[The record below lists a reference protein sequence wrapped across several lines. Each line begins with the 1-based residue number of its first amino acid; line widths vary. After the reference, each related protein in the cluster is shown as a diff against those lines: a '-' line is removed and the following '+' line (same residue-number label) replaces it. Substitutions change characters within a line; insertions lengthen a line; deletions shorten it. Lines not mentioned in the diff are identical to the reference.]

1 MSRATHTGRPAPLA
15 TVAAWIVATA
25 AALPGRADDPAAIPW
40 SPVAP
45 QRLTAEY
52 WIARAPGCERV
63 LLDAEAVAAQNARV
77 VAAGPGLHD
86 LARLPRT
93 LPAAT
98 VAAWVEA
105 LAAGTSARPVVP
117 DGAASVPEPRAWLAL
132 DRLPAE
138 VTPRFALCVR
148 RTDLRSYPTDLP
160 GRTKPTDTDID
171 RYQESA
177 LFPGTPVAVVHTSG
191 DGRWAF
197 VIAPHYAAWVAIDA
211 IAEGDRDAVLGFA
224 ATATRVVTGAT
235 VRTVATAIAPDL
247 SELSL
252 DMGVALPEVV
262 DWPFAEPVNGQGT
275 LGALVVRF
283 PTRAA
288 DGRLAIRPALLSR
301 SADTHHG
308 PLAASRANLI
318 RQAFKFLGERYCWG
332 HRGGGRDCSGF
343 VGECYR
349 SLGLILPRNS
359 KDQAVCNASFQRT
372 ALSAGSDRA
381 ARMAALATLEPGDLV
396 HVPGHVMM
404 AIGADERGPWIIHD
418 SHAATVRGPDGRPM
432 RIPTNSVVVCPLE
445 PLLRDDGTSLVDA
458 IIALQRYLPPATASA
473 VAPDTPAS
481 GR

>member
-1 MSRATHTGRPAPLA
+1 MSRVTHTGRPARMGA
-15 TVAAWIVATA
+15 VASWIVATA
-25 AALPGRADDPAAIPW
+25 AALSARAADPVATPW

-45 QRLTAEY
+45 ERLTAEY

-63 LLDAEAVAAQNARV
+63 LLDAKAVAAQNARV

-93 LPAAT
+93 LPGTA
-98 VAAWVEA
+98 VAALVET
-105 LAAGTSARPVVP
+105 LAAGTSARPAVP
-117 DGAASVPEPRAWLAL
+117 EAAASVPDPRTWLAL

-138 VTPRFALCVR
+138 VMPRFALCVR

-160 GRTKPTDTDID
+160 GRTQPTDTDID

-177 LFPGTPVAVVHTSG
+177 LFPGTPVAVVHASG

-197 VIAPHYAAWVAIDA
+197 VIAPHYAAWVASDA

-224 ATATRVVTGAT
+224 AAATRVVTGAT

-247 SELSL
+247 SELPL
-252 DMGVALPEVV
+252 DMGVALPEMV
-262 DWPFAEPVNGQGT
+262 DWPLTESVNGQGT
-275 LGALVVRF
+275 LGALVVRL
-283 PTRAA
+283 PARAA
-288 DGRLAIRPALLSR
+288 DGRLVMRPALLPR

-308 PLAASRANLI
+308 PLAASRANLL

-359 KDQAVCNASFQRT
+359 KDQAVCSASFRRT
-372 ALSAGSDRA
+372 VLAAGSDRA

-404 AIGADERGPWIIHD
+404 VIGADERGPWIIHD
-418 SHAATVRGPDGRPM
+418 SHTATVRGPDGRPM
-432 RIPTNSVVVCPLE
+432 RVPTNSVVVCPLE
-445 PLLRDDGTSLVDA
+445 ALLRDDGTSLVDA

-473 VAPDTPAS
+473 AEPDAPAS